1 MTQFCTALEV
11 KKLLTGDQPT
21 MSSAQ
26 DNVIISEIADVTDQ
40 FQQELRTMRGEGEGW
55 TLLAARLYG
64 TQLISVSGA
73 VISGTFTLTFN
84 ATTSGALQTTSS
96 AAQIQA
102 ATDAICGAGNTVVTG
117 APGGPW
123 TVQFAGTLTGDQ
135 PTIVATDSFL
145 GPQGASSTSQVLV
158 EEMITG
164 SVAGVTNRFTGRRG
178 LLLPIDDFQSIES
191 VRLVN
196 PDGTLQRTLT
206 LGVDYLPFPL
216 NTLPIV
222 GLTRIYGTCGDTPGG
237 VSVTGN
243 PGYCQT
249 VPGNIHKA
257 CVEEVIRGIRGG
269 SAGVDDRL
277 GTEPF
282 AQQTVSRAFLAST
295 NRTLY
300 RYRYGGGMSRAGM

>member
-11 KKLLTGDQPT
+11 KKLLTGDNPT

-26 DNVIISEIADVTDQ
+26 DNVIITEIGDVTDQ

-55 TLLAARLYG
+55 TLLAWRTYG
-64 TQLISVSGA
+64 TQLVSISGS
-73 VISGTFTLTFN
+73 VISGTFTLTFGS
-84 ATTSGALQTTSS
+84 TTSGALTSTS
-96 AAQIQA
+96 TAANVQA

-123 TVQFAGTLTGDQ
+123 TVTFAGTLTGDQ
-135 PTIVATDSFL
+135 PTIVAVDTFL
-145 GPQGASSTSQVLV
+145 GPQGASSTAQVLV

-164 SVAGVTNRFTGRRG
+164 SVAGVTNRYTGRDSR
-178 LLLPIDDFQSIES
+178 LLVIDDFQSVES

-196 PDGTLQRTLT
+196 PDGTLIRALT
-206 LGVDYLPFPL
+206 LGTDYLLYPM
-216 NTLPIV
+216 NSLPIV
-222 GLTRIYGTCGDTPGG
+222 GLTRVCGRWDDTPGG

-257 CVEEVIRGIRGG
+257 CIEEVIRGIRGG

-282 AQQTVSRAFLAST
+282 AQQTVTRAFLAST

-300 RYRYGGGMSRAGM
+300 RYRFGGGLMRG

>member
-1 MTQFCTALEV
+1 
-11 KKLLTGDQPT
+11 
-21 MSSAQ
+21 
-26 DNVIISEIADVTDQ
+26 
-40 FQQELRTMRGEGEGW
+40 MRGEGEGW
-55 TLLAARLYG
+55 TLLAWRAYG
-64 TQLISVSGA
+64 TQLVSISGN

-84 ATTSGALQTTSS
+84 ATTSGALTPTST
-96 AAQIQA
+96 AANVQA

-123 TVQFAGTLTGDQ
+123 TVTFAGTLTGDQ

-145 GPQGASSTSQVLV
+145 GPQGASSTAQVLV

-164 SVAGVTNRFTGRRG
+164 SAAGVTNRYTGRDSS
-178 LLLPIDDFQSIES
+178 LLIIDDFQSVES
-191 VRLVN
+191 VQLVN
-196 PDGTLQRTLT
+196 PDGTLIRALT
-206 LGVDYLPFPL
+206 LGTDYLLYPM
-216 NTLPIV
+216 NSLPIV
-222 GLTRIYGTCGDTPGG
+222 GLTRVCGRWDDTPGG

-257 CVEEVIRGIRGG
+257 CLEEVIRGIRGG

-282 AQQTVSRAFLAST
+282 AQQTVTRAFLAST

-300 RYRYGGGMSRAGM
+300 RYRFGGGMMRG

>member
-11 KKLLTGDQPT
+11 KKLLTGDSPT

-26 DNVIISEIADVTDQ
+26 DNVIINEIGDVTDQ
-40 FQQELRTMRGEGEGW
+40 FNEEIRTMRGEGEGW
-55 TLLAARLYG
+55 TLLAWQVYG
-64 TQLISVSGA
+64 TQLISISGT

-84 ATTSGALQTTSS
+84 ATTSGALAVGSTAVQV
-96 AAQIQA
+96 QA

-123 TVQFAGTLTGDQ
+123 TVTFAGTLTGDQ
-135 PTIVATDSFL
+135 PTIVATDTFL
-145 GPQGASSTSQVLV
+145 GPQGASSTAQVLV

-164 SVAGVTNRFTGRRG
+164 SAAGVTNRYTGRDSS
-178 LLLPIDDFQSIES
+178 LLIVDDFQSVES
-191 VRLVN
+191 VQLIH
-196 PDGTLQRTLT
+196 PDGTLIRALT
-206 LGVDYLPFPL
+206 LGTDYLLYPM
-216 NTLPIV
+216 NSLPIV
-222 GLTRIYGTCGDTPGG
+222 GLTRVCGRWDDTPGG

-257 CVEEVIRGIRGG
+257 CIEEVIRGIRGG

-282 AQQTVSRAFLAST
+282 AQQTVTRAFLAST

-300 RYRYGGGMSRAGM
+300 RYRFGGGLMRG

>member
-11 KKLLTGDQPT
+11 KKLLTGDSPT

-26 DNVIISEIADVTDQ
+26 DNVIINEIVDVTDQ
-40 FQQELRTMRGEGEGW
+40 FQEEIRSMRGEGEGW

-64 TQLISVSGA
+64 AQLVSVSGA
-73 VISGTFTLTFN
+73 VVSGTFTLTFGS
-84 ATTSGALQTTSS
+84 TTSGALTPTAT
-96 AAQIQA
+96 AANMQA
-102 ATDAICGAGNTVVTG
+102 ACDTICGAGNTVVTG

-123 TVQFAGTLTGDQ
+123 TIARAGTLTGDQ
-135 PTIVATDSFL
+135 PTIVATDTFL

-158 EEMITG
+158 EELTAG
-164 SVAGVTNRFTGRRG
+164 SVASVTNRYTGRG
-178 LLLPIDDFQSIES
+178 SSLLIVDDFQSIET

-196 PDGTLQRTLT
+196 PDGTLVRALT
-206 LGVDYLPFPL
+206 LGTDYLIYPL
-216 NTLPIV
+216 NSLPIV
-222 GLTRIYGTCGDTPGG
+222 GLTRICGRWGDTPGV

-257 CVEEVIRGIRGG
+257 CIEEVIRGIRGG

-300 RYRYGGGMSRAGM
+300 RYRFGGGLMR

>member
-1 MTQFCTALEV
+1 
-11 KKLLTGDQPT
+11 

-26 DNVIISEIADVTDQ
+26 DQVIISEIGDVTDQ
-40 FQQELRTMRGEGEGW
+40 FQQEIRTMRGEGEGW
-55 TLLAARLYG
+55 TLLAWRTYG

-84 ATTSGALQTTSS
+84 ATTSGALAATST
-96 AAQIQA
+96 AAQVQT

-123 TVQFAGTLTGDQ
+123 TVMFAGTLTGDQ
-135 PTIVATDSFL
+135 PTFVATDTFL
-145 GPQGASSTSQVLV
+145 GPQGISSTSQVIV

-164 SVAGVTNRFTGRRG
+164 SSAGATYRYTGRDG
-178 LLLPIDDFQSIES
+178 SLLIIDDFQSIEQ
-191 VRLVN
+191 VKLVN
-196 PDGTLQRTLT
+196 PDNSLVRVLT
-206 LGVDYLPFPL
+206 LGIDYLPYPL

-222 GLTRIYGTCGDTPGG
+222 GLTRINGRWGDTPGG
-237 VSVTGN
+237 ISVTGN

-249 VPGNIHKA
+249 VPGNLHKA
-257 CVEEVIRGIRGG
+257 CIEEVIRGIRGG

-300 RYRYGGGMSRAGM
+300 RYRFGGGMLRAGM

>member
-1 MTQFCTALEV
+1 MTQFCYALEV
-11 KKLLTGDQPT
+11 KKLLTGDNPT

-26 DNVIISEIADVTDQ
+26 DNVIINEIADVTDQ
-40 FQQELRTMRGEGEGW
+40 FQQEIRTMRGEGEGW
-55 TLLAARLYG
+55 TLLAWRTYG
-64 TQLISVSGA
+64 TQLISISGS

-84 ATTSGALQTTSS
+84 ATTSGALTPTST
-96 AAQIQA
+96 AANVQA

-123 TVQFAGTLTGDQ
+123 TVTFAGALTGDQ
-135 PTIVATDSFL
+135 PTIVATDTFL

-158 EEMITG
+158 EELITG
-164 SVAGVTNRFTGRRG
+164 SAAGVTNRYTGRDSS
-178 LLLPIDDFQSIES
+178 LLIVDDFQSVES
-191 VRLVN
+191 VQLIH
-196 PDGTLQRTLT
+196 PDGTLIRVLT
-206 LGVDYLPFPL
+206 LGTDYLLYPM
-216 NTLPIV
+216 NSLPIV
-222 GLTRIYGTCGDTPGG
+222 GLTRICGRWDDTPGG

-257 CVEEVIRGIRGG
+257 CIEEVIRGIRGG

-282 AQQTVSRAFLAST
+282 AQQTVTRAFLAST

-300 RYRYGGGMSRAGM
+300 RYRFGGGMMRG

>member
-11 KKLLTGDQPT
+11 KKLLTGDSPT

-26 DNVIISEIADVTDQ
+26 DNVIINEIGDVTDQ
-40 FQQELRTMRGEGEGW
+40 FNEEIRTMRGEGEGW
-55 TLLAARLYG
+55 TLLAWRLYG
-64 TQLISVSGA
+64 TQLISISGS
-73 VISGTFTLTFN
+73 VISGPFALTFGSTTAGSLA
-84 ATTSGALQTTSS
+84 ATSTAT
-96 AAQIQA
+96 QIQA

-123 TVQFAGTLTGDQ
+123 TVTFAGTLSGAQ
-135 PTIVATDSFL
+135 PLIVATDTFL

-158 EEMITG
+158 EEMIAG
-164 SVAGVTNRFTGRRG
+164 SAAGVTNRYTGRDSS
-178 LLLPIDDFQSIES
+178 LLIIDDFQSVES
-191 VRLVN
+191 VRLIH
-196 PDGTLQRTLT
+196 PDGTLVRALT
-206 LGVDYLPFPL
+206 LGTDYLIYPM
-216 NTLPIV
+216 NSLPIV
-222 GLTRIYGTCGDTPGG
+222 GLTRICGRWDDTPGG

-257 CVEEVIRGIRGG
+257 CIEEVIRGVRGG

-282 AQQTVSRAFLAST
+282 AQQTVTRAFLAST

-300 RYRYGGGMSRAGM
+300 RYRFGGGMMRG